1 MIRKNSCESVLC
13 AAPLPTPVRG
23 GARPCLP
30 TRQLP
35 SHSKQGS
42 DLNLAP
48 LSRPEIKGGQT
59 ITNSVQNWDSTRKIP
74 GDIILLA
81 TNYCYLLLH
90 YFFISVPKKRKNK
103 TKTLKTNT
111 RQIVGWSNYTIRTV
125 FSATKCYYIVILLT
139 FCHIIKWLDTFQ
151 SETFL
156 VYNKL

>member
-1 MIRKNSCESVLC
+1 MFNILTVTRPTVQR
-13 AAPLPTPVRG
+13 PLPTPVRG

-30 TRQLP
+30 TRQLT

-81 TNYCYLLLH
+81 THFYYLLLH
-90 YFFISVPKKRKNK
+90 YFFVSAPRKRKIK
-103 TKTLKTNT
+103 QKRSK
-111 RQIVGWSNYTIRTV
+111 QILVKLSDDQIILYELCSLLQ
-125 FSATKCYYIVILLT
+125 SATT
-139 FCHIIKWLDTFQ
+139 
-151 SETFL
+151 
-156 VYNKL
+156 

>member
-1 MIRKNSCESVLC
+1 MNLPTVQR
-13 AAPLPTPVRG
+13 PLPTPVRG

-30 TRQLP
+30 TRQLT

-81 TNYCYLLLH
+81 HYCYLLLY
-90 YFFISVPKKRKNK
+90 YFFVVRLKTKK
-103 TKTLKTNT
+103 TKTLKKISSNCRMIKLYYTNC
-111 RQIVGWSNYTIRTV
+111 VL
-125 FSATKCYYIVILLT
+125 CYKVLQHIILLT
-139 FCHIIKWLDTFQ
+139 FCHIIK
-151 SETFL
+151 
-156 VYNKL
+156 

>member
-1 MIRKNSCESVLC
+1 MLKLATIYIYGESSNDEFEIKKYQAKSSWAKKCSNLQTERPFILVSLDTSWNMMIRKISCESVLC

-81 TNYCYLLLH
+81 TYYCYLLLH
-90 YFFISVPKKRKNK
+90 YFFVSVPKK
-103 TKTLKTNT
+103 TKK
-111 RQIVGWSNYTIRTV
+111 
-125 FSATKCYYIVILLT
+125 
-139 FCHIIKWLDTFQ
+139 
-151 SETFL
+151 
-156 VYNKL
+156 